1 MEPAEATAA
10 ERPAEP
16 RADLVVE
23 QARGILMARRD
34 CTAAGALA
42 VLRTAARE
50 GGTTVH
56 AVALALVDE
65 VEARARHLQDE
76 LDAGP
81 AWLNGSRT
89 PGS

>member
-1 MEPAEATAA
+1 MELAEATAV

-16 RADLVVE
+16 RSDLVVE

-42 VLRTAARE
+42 VLQTAAHDS
-50 GGTTVH
+50 GATVH

-65 VEARARHLQDE
+65 VEARARHRQDE
-76 LDAGP
+76 LDAGWASVSGP
-81 AWLNGSRT
+81 RT